1 MDQGKVQPRATDTT
15 RTAASLLGTAATPQ
29 HEISAAYVAVII
41 ITIFTFISFLF
52 TLGT

>member
-29 HEISAAYVAVII
+29 HEISAAYVIVI